1 MTSINLLIFLPIT
14 NAHKGKEMSAV
25 INFGKLQGAV
35 GILAEQELRAALAIC
50 AGLDNKEI
58 ARVVGCAP
66 STVKKSIERVFYKL
80 GVTRR
85 AALVA
90 KAFSLGLIQV
100 SGVIAPNPGPQH
112 QEDRDQFQGTFI
124 V

>member
-1 MTSINLLIFLPIT
+1 
-14 NAHKGKEMSAV
+14 MSAV
-25 INFGKLQGAV
+25 INFGKLQGAI
-35 GILAEQELRAALAIC
+35 GILAEQELRAALAVY
-50 AGLDNKEI
+50 AGLNNKEI

-100 SGVIAPNPGPQH
+100 SGVIAPNPGPQD
-112 QEDRDQFQGTFI
+112 QRDSDQFQGTFI
-124 V
+124 A